1 MVTVYKQNNVL
12 GGSEISVGLPSRGVL
27 SVDRADVANKRFAFG
42 SSQKPPR
49 KDSAGWVEGKS
60 KDFVFHSVNGPI
72 RFNKGL
78 AEEDSFA
85 ERDESPS
92 PLDAQKNMQNF
103 KVSSAFVKPKS
114 KSMFNGENILP
125 EQEAKPAL
133 NIHDPEVGEFTLEN
147 SPMSKDRFKA
157 GQEQETQKT
166 TPKARPLRLNIQS
179 IQPQQ
184 IDEEPVRDPP
194 VPSPKARKEA
204 DRYPEF
210 EQKPIPKQLDSSV
223 DVAQK
228 SEIVE
233 GDISISRI
241 PPS

>member
-1 MVTVYKQNNVL
+1 MTVYKQNNVL

-49 KDSAGWVEGKS
+49 KDSAGWIEGKS
-60 KDFVFHSVNGPI
+60 KDFAFHSVNGPT

-92 PLDAQKNMQNF
+92 PLDGQKNKQNF
-103 KVSSAFVKPKS
+103 KVSSAFVKLKS
-114 KSMFNGENILP
+114 KSLFNGETILP
-125 EQEAKPAL
+125 DQESKPAL

-147 SPMSKDRFKA
+147 SPISKDCLKS

-166 TPKARPLRLNIQS
+166 TPKARPLRLNLQRT
-179 IQPQQ
+179 QPQQ

-194 VPSPKARKEA
+194 VASSNTRKGA
-204 DRYPEF
+204 DGYPEF
-210 EQKPIPKQLDSSV
+210 EQKPIPKQLDSSI
-223 DVAQK
+223 DMAQK
-228 SEIVE
+228 PEIVE